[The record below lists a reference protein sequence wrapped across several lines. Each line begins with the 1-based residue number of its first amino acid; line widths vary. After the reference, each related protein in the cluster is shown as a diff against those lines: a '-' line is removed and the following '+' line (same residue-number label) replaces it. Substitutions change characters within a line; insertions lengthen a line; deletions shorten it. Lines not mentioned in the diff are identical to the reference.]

1 MLRVVSQREKKEKK
15 LRESRLYLAQNWIG
29 KDKTSLLTKGSRHGR
44 NRSSDLNQAT
54 LRSIRRHKRKSRT
67 SHNYN
72 FAEHLPNG
80 RSRTRDL
87 FSYVYDLQKAL
98 PRTVPRGKK
107 KYFSLHFPTFFM
119 RCAITKEIQRDSKF
133 TYDLSMIYF
142 FTNSSRQFY
151 VKQFRKTIFDHFTVQ
166 TGDNRL
172 TRMSINGM
180 QIKAS
185 EQIKKRQI
193 AKSVITT

>member
-1 MLRVVSQREKKEKK
+1 
-15 LRESRLYLAQNWIG
+15 
-29 KDKTSLLTKGSRHGR
+29 
-44 NRSSDLNQAT
+44 
-54 LRSIRRHKRKSRT
+54 
-67 SHNYN
+67 
-72 FAEHLPNG
+72 
-80 RSRTRDL
+80 
-87 FSYVYDLQKAL
+87 
-98 PRTVPRGKK
+98 
-107 KYFSLHFPTFFM
+107 M

-151 VKQFRKTIFDHFTVQ
+151 VKQFRKTIFDHFMVQ

>member
-1 MLRVVSQREKKEKK
+1 LFRSAKKKRRNCESLDSISLKIGLERTKRLSSQKAHGMDGIVPPTSTRQPFD
-15 LRESRLYLAQNWIG
+15 LYA
-29 KDKTSLLTKGSRHGR
+29 
-44 NRSSDLNQAT
+44 AY
-54 LRSIRRHKRKSRT
+54 KRKSRT

-87 FSYVYDLQKAL
+87 FSYIYDLQKAL

-107 KYFSLHFPTFFM
+107 KHFSLHFPTFFM

-151 VKQFRKTIFDHFTVQ
+151 VKQFRKTIFDHFMVQ

>member
-1 MLRVVSQREKKEKK
+1 MDGIVPPTSTRQPFG
-15 LRESRLYLAQNWIG
+15 LYAA
-29 KDKTSLLTKGSRHGR
+29 TSARGITADRT
-44 NRSSDLNQAT
+44 A
-54 LRSIRRHKRKSRT
+54 RK
-67 SHNYN
+67 
-72 FAEHLPNG
+72 
-80 RSRTRDL
+80 
-87 FSYVYDLQKAL
+87 
-98 PRTVPRGKK
+98 KK
-107 KYFSLHFPTFFM
+107 KYFSLHFPTFFLT

-166 TGDNRL
+166 TGDDRL

-185 EQIKKRQI
+185 EQIKS
-193 AKSVITT
+193 AKSQNR